1 MNRYSLKEKAMDRQ
15 IKTRVRAT
23 LWAACTAFALAGG
36 VAQAQEVPLVTGE
49 HWTKSTE
56 PVKKAYLVG
65 LTNIMQVEI
74 AYQAG
79 TPPSDAQS
87 VVPRFARGLKG
98 QTLDSAIATLDAWY
112 AKNPGRLQQ
121 PVVET
126 IWYEL
131 VTPGLKQN
139 K

>member
-1 MNRYSLKEKAMDRQ
+1 MNHSLKSGL
-15 IKTRVRAT
+15 RAA
-23 LWAACTAFALAGG
+23 LLAACTVAALAGG
-36 VAQAQEVPLVTGE
+36 AAQAQEIPLITGE

-56 PVKKAYLVG
+56 QNKKAYLVG
-65 LTNIMQVEI
+65 MTNMLQVEI

-79 TPPSDAQS
+79 TPVPAAQT
-87 VVPRFARGLKG
+87 VVPRFALGLKG
-98 QTLDSAIATLDAWY
+98 QSLDSAIATLDAWY
-112 AKNPGRLQQ
+112 AKNPGRMQQ